1 MPTYLTFINVIIAIV
16 SVITVAVVWHRRAQG
31 IKGVGIIIRE
41 GDKAIGPVSMGLTLG
56 AARYG
61 PLH

>member
-1 MPTYLTFINVIIAIV
+1 M
-16 SVITVAVVWHRRAQG
+16 ITVAVVWHRRAQG
-31 IKGVGIIIRE
+31 VKGVGIIIRE

-61 PLH
+61 PVHKIEEVQED